1 MHCILCTHLKSPHT
15 SYPKS
20 QCADSEPLFY
30 EISTA
35 PDFYKQT
42 RDETATLALFSVE
55 PQCESAIY
63 FVTFEVPFKVL
74 SDAIQWYVMG
84 SAVYDNIRY
93 KCGERNFFSSPTW
106 CKGCATPGSA
116 AAIFFSPI
124 LKYFKTVHWVCSTIQ
139 FTLCST
145 PRYSKLFNATNLL

>member
-1 MHCILCTHLKSPHT
+1 M
-15 SYPKS
+15 S

-93 KCGERNFFSSPTW
+93 KCGERSFSAHQHGAEGAPLLGLLLQYFFLP
-106 CKGCATPGSA
+106 
-116 AAIFFSPI
+116 F
-124 LKYFKTVHWVCSTIQ
+124 
-139 FTLCST
+139 
-145 PRYSKLFNATNLL
+145 